1 MVKVKRLYNIYVI
14 MTLERKGL
22 WVKDGHRTPE
32 PENYTYADVVSRDS
46 FSISLMYASLNGLDV
61 CACDIQNS

>member
-1 MVKVKRLYNIYVI
+1 
-14 MTLERKGL
+14 MTLERKDR